1 MHGFTE
7 IVTSWDHWAFEVV
20 SDLAFTAVGYPIAK
34 WRVRV
39 HDKKVHS
46 RGVQPGSTTVQ

>member
-1 MHGFTE
+1 MHGFWE
-7 IVTSWDHWAFEVV
+7 ILTSWDHWAFEVV

-39 HDKKVHS
+39 HDKKVHAK
-46 RGVQPGSTTVQ
+46 GVQDASRVVR